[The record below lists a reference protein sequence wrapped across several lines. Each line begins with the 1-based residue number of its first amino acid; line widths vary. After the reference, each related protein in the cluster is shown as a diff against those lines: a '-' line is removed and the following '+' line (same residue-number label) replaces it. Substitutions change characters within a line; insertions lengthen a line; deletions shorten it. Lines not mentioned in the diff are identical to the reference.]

1 VRAYAER
8 FEWGPTTAGQIRKF
22 RSILGRSE

>member
-8 FEWGPTTAGQIRKF
+8 FAWGPTTAGQIRLF
-22 RSILGRSE
+22 SSILDRRG